1 MGKPLTNN
9 IVGPFLIQSEKL
21 NLLTEKFSS
30 LILTEIVYVL
40 NFFLPPYFCP
50 SICPVFSVCIFHC
63 YFLDCLRFLLSFLF
77 LLFTHLKVYTAT
89 YFGSCL
95 EILIS
100 KHIKMLQYYSL
111 LYAIIKKYFS
121 YNQNFFIYHKLNAI
135 IVIVTLKCYVIQ

>member
-1 MGKPLTNN
+1 MSEVTINIPIYFSLLFSDISSSISFQFLYPYIVGNPLTNN
-9 IVGPFLIQSEKL
+9 IVRSFLIQSENL

-77 LLFTHLKVYTAT
+77 LLFTHLKVYTA
-89 YFGSCL
+89 F
-95 EILIS
+95 
-100 KHIKMLQYYSL
+100 L
-111 LYAIIKKYFS
+111 L
-121 YNQNFFIYHKLNAI
+121 LW
-135 IVIVTLKCYVIQ
+135 

>member
-1 MGKPLTNN
+1 MTLVLRPCFVWSYHKRTSLLFIIIFWYLLAFSFQFLYPCIVGKPLTNN
-9 IVGPFLIQSEKL
+9 IAGPFLIQSEKL

-30 LILTEIVYVL
+30 LILTEIVHVL
-40 NFFLPPYFCP
+40 NLFLPPYLCP

-100 KHIKMLQYYSL
+100 KHIKML
-111 LYAIIKKYFS
+111 
-121 YNQNFFIYHKLNAI
+121 
-135 IVIVTLKCYVIQ
+135 